1 MEFNSEDEEE
11 KNIIKKSEQ
20 KRIYQRL
27 TENIQNKISNF
38 KEGKS
43 TKNHLNEQ
51 LIINICSLC
60 RFLQKRKQEKQQ
72 QQIEK
77 IINEANLNIDDINK
91 DNLNND
97 NNLNETILDV
107 FVPYS
112 RLNKTLQMKLD
123 SLNVVEEEEN
133 EGEFKKLEDNLIAN
147 EDEIIEENSDEN
159 VNKNLEYLYE
169 NRSMS
174 MSLFNQPF
182 ENYDPFEQPNNFLK
196 KNNKNDKNNKNK
208 DNEDNNNDNIDFK
221 DKKID
226 ELSKGNITFKEHLK
240 QKVIKTVIN
249 EMSYDYIFYMLG
261 IFNKLNHYNKNDNNK
276 PSDKKE
282 NLTFINIFKN
292 FILELGVSDKKFYE
306 QCVREIIYN
315 KKNFSFNEFL
325 DCFKRLFNL
334 KYEQTFLKYKFLFQ
348 ITPRKHADFIEE
360 DELKKFYD
368 LIRWCKKILDKDLHE
383 KISNFLVSRYKK
395 IFPKDEK
402 LYTRKITMILEL
414 FFDIK

>member
-1 MEFNSEDEEE
+1 MDYDDEDD
-11 KNIIKKSEQ
+11 KNFIKKSEQ

-60 RFLQKRKQEKQQ
+60 RFLQKRKQEKQK
-72 QQIEK
+72 QIDKIKNEK
-77 IINEANLNIDDINK
+77 DNLKIN
-91 DNLNND
+91 NLNND
-97 NNLNETILDV
+97 NLNETILDV

-123 SLNVVEEEEN
+123 SLNVVDEEDED
-133 EGEFKKLEDNLIAN
+133 GEKLEDNLIAN
-147 EDEIIEENSDEN
+147 EDEILEQNSDEN
-159 VNKNLEYLYE
+159 INKNLEYLYE

-182 ENYDPFEQPNNFLK
+182 ENYDPFEQNNNFLK
-196 KNNKNDKNNKNK
+196 INNKNDNNN
-208 DNEDNNNDNIDFK
+208 NNNNDNKDDDFINKKK
-221 DKKID
+221 D
-226 ELSKGNITFKEHLK
+226 EVSKGIITFKEHLK
-240 QKVIKTVIN
+240 EKVIKTVIN
-249 EMSYDYIFYMLG
+249 EMSYDYISYMLG
-261 IFNKLNHYNKNDNNK
+261 IFNKLNYYNKNDNSK
-276 PSDKKE
+276 FSDKKE

-315 KKNFSFNEFL
+315 KKNFHFNEFL
-325 DCFKRLFNL
+325 DCFKRLLNL

-348 ITPRKHADFIEE
+348 ITPRKHADFVEE
-360 DELKKFYD
+360 SELQRFYD
-368 LIRWCKKILDKDLHE
+368 LVGCCKKVSDKDLLE

>member
-1 MEFNSEDEEE
+1 MDYDDEDD
-11 KNIIKKSEQ
+11 KNFIKKSEQ

-77 IINEANLNIDDINK
+77 IMNEENLNIDNINK

-123 SLNVVEEEEN
+123 SLNVVDEEEN
-133 EGEFKKLEDNLIAN
+133 EDVEKLEDNLIAN
-147 EDEIIEENSDEN
+147 EDEILEQNSDEN
-159 VNKNLEYLYE
+159 INKNLEYLYE
-169 NRSMS
+169 NRSLS

-182 ENYDPFEQPNNFLK
+182 ENYDPFEQNNNFLK
-196 KNNKNDKNNKNK
+196 INNKNDNNN
-208 DNEDNNNDNIDFK
+208 NNNNDNKDDDFINKKK
-221 DKKID
+221 D
-226 ELSKGNITFKEHLK
+226 EVSKGNITFKKHLK
-240 QKVIKTVIN
+240 EKVIKTVIN
-249 EMSYDYIFYMLG
+249 EMSYDYISYMLG
-261 IFNKLNHYNKNDNNK
+261 IFNKLNYYNKNDNNK
-276 PSDKKE
+276 FSDKKE

-315 KKNFSFNEFL
+315 KKNFHFNEFL
-325 DCFKRLFNL
+325 DCFKRLLNL

-348 ITPRKHADFIEE
+348 ITPRKHADFVEE
-360 DELKKFYD
+360 SELQRFYD
-368 LIRWCKKILDKDLHE
+368 LVGCCKKISDKDLLE

>member
-1 MEFNSEDEEE
+1 M
-11 KNIIKKSEQ
+11 KNKKT
-20 KRIYQRL
+20 IYRRL

-60 RFLQKRKQEKQQ
+60 RFLQKRKQEKQK
-72 QQIEK
+72 QIDKIKHEK
-77 IINEANLNIDDINK
+77 DNLKIN
-91 DNLNND
+91 NLNND
-97 NNLNETILDV
+97 NLNETILDV

-123 SLNVVEEEEN
+123 SLNVVDEEDED
-133 EGEFKKLEDNLIAN
+133 GEKLEDNLIAN
-147 EDEIIEENSDEN
+147 EDEILEQNSDYN
-159 VNKNLEYLYE
+159 INKNLEYLYE

-182 ENYDPFEQPNNFLK
+182 ENYDPFEQNNNFLK
-196 KNNKNDKNNKNK
+196 INNKNDNNN
-208 DNEDNNNDNIDFK
+208 NNNNNDNKDDDFINKKK
-221 DKKID
+221 D
-226 ELSKGNITFKEHLK
+226 EVSKGIITFKEHLK
-240 QKVIKTVIN
+240 EKVIKTVIN
-249 EMSYDYIFYMLG
+249 EMSYDYISYMLG
-261 IFNKLNHYNKNDNNK
+261 IFNKLNYYNKTDNNK
-276 PSDKKE
+276 FSDKKE

-315 KKNFSFNEFL
+315 KKNFHFNEFL
-325 DCFKRLFNL
+325 DCFKRLLNL

-348 ITPRKHADFIEE
+348 ITPRKHADFVEE
-360 DELKKFYD
+360 SELQRFYD
-368 LIRWCKKILDKDLHE
+368 LVGCCKKILDKDLLK

>member
-1 MEFNSEDEEE
+1 MKFNDEEDEEE
-11 KNIIKKSEQ
+11 KIFLKKSEQ

-51 LIINICSLC
+51 LTINICSLC
-60 RFLQKRKQEKQQ
+60 RFLQKRKQEKQEQ
-72 QQIEK
+72 NEK
-77 IINEANLNIDDINK
+77 IKNKNENNFFNSDNDN
-91 DNLNND
+91 NLNNE

-123 SLNVVEEEEN
+123 SLNVVDEEN
-133 EGEFKKLEDNLIAN
+133 EDEFIEKLEDNLIAN
-147 EDEIIEENSDEN
+147 EDEIIEDNSDEN
-159 VNKNLEYLYE
+159 INKNLEYLYE

-182 ENYDPFEQPNNFLK
+182 EKYDPFEQHNNFLINNNNVNNKNNNKDNTDNLDFKNK
-196 KNNKNDKNNKNK
+196 KSIEQSKGKISFKDILKEKVIKSLINDMSYDYINYMLGIFKQLNFYNNNNNNKNDK
-208 DNEDNNNDNIDFK
+208 
-221 DKKID
+221 
-226 ELSKGNITFKEHLK
+226 
-240 QKVIKTVIN
+240 KV
-249 EMSYDYIFYMLG
+249 
-261 IFNKLNHYNKNDNNK
+261 
-276 PSDKKE
+276 

-315 KKNFSFNEFL
+315 KKNFHFNEFL
-325 DCFKRLFNL
+325 ECFKRLINL

-348 ITPRKHADFIEE
+348 ITPRKHLDYIEE
-360 DELKKFYD
+360 SELDNFYE
-368 LIRWCKKILDKDLHE
+368 LIKWCKKIYDKDLYD
-383 KISNFLVSRYKK
+383 KITNFLVSRYKK
-395 IFPKDEK
+395 IFPKDDK
-402 LYTRKITMILEL
+402 LYTRKMTMILEL

>member
-1 MEFNSEDEEE
+1 MDYDDEDD
-11 KNIIKKSEQ
+11 KNFIKKSEQ

-60 RFLQKRKQEKQQ
+60 RFLQKRKQEKQK
-72 QQIEK
+72 QIDKIKNEK
-77 IINEANLNIDDINK
+77 DNLKIN
-91 DNLNND
+91 NLNND
-97 NNLNETILDV
+97 NLNETILDV

-123 SLNVVEEEEN
+123 SLNVVDEEDED
-133 EGEFKKLEDNLIAN
+133 GEKLEDNLIAN
-147 EDEIIEENSDEN
+147 EDEIIEQNSDYN
-159 VNKNLEYLYE
+159 INKNLEYLYE
-169 NRSMS
+169 NRSLS

-182 ENYDPFEQPNNFLK
+182 ENYDPFEQNNNFLK
-196 KNNKNDKNNKNK
+196 INNKNDNNNNNNNKNNKDNK
-208 DNEDNNNDNIDFK
+208 DDDYINKKK
-221 DKKID
+221 D
-226 ELSKGNITFKEHLK
+226 EVSKGIITFQEHLK
-240 QKVIKTVIN
+240 EKVIRTVIN
-249 EMSYDYIFYMLG
+249 EMSYDYISYMLG
-261 IFNKLNHYNKNDNNK
+261 IFNKLNYYNKNDNSK
-276 PSDKKE
+276 FSDKKE

-315 KKNFSFNEFL
+315 KKNFHFNEFL
-325 DCFKRLFNL
+325 DCFKRLLNL

-348 ITPRKHADFIEE
+348 ITPRKHADFVEE
-360 DELKKFYD
+360 SELQRFYD
-368 LIRWCKKILDKDLHE
+368 LVGCCKKISDKDLLE

>member
-1 MEFNSEDEEE
+1 MDYDDEDD
-11 KNIIKKSEQ
+11 KNFIKKSEQ

-60 RFLQKRKQEKQQ
+60 RFLQKRKQEKQK
-72 QQIEK
+72 QIDKIKNEK
-77 IINEANLNIDDINK
+77 DNLKIN
-91 DNLNND
+91 NLNND
-97 NNLNETILDV
+97 NLNETILDV

-123 SLNVVEEEEN
+123 SLNVVDEEDED
-133 EGEFKKLEDNLIAN
+133 GEKLEDNLIAN
-147 EDEIIEENSDEN
+147 EDEILEQNSDEN
-159 VNKNLEYLYE
+159 INKNLEYLYE

-182 ENYDPFEQPNNFLK
+182 ENYDPFEQNNNFLK
-196 KNNKNDKNNKNK
+196 INNKNDNNN
-208 DNEDNNNDNIDFK
+208 NNNNNNDNKDDDFINKKK
-221 DKKID
+221 D
-226 ELSKGNITFKEHLK
+226 EVSKGIITFKEHLK
-240 QKVIKTVIN
+240 EKVIKTVIN
-249 EMSYDYIFYMLG
+249 EMSYDYISYMLG
-261 IFNKLNHYNKNDNNK
+261 IFNKLNYYNKNDNSK
-276 PSDKKE
+276 FSDKKE

-315 KKNFSFNEFL
+315 KKNFHFNEFL
-325 DCFKRLFNL
+325 DCFKRLLNL

-348 ITPRKHADFIEE
+348 ITPRKHADFVEE
-360 DELKKFYD
+360 SELQRFYD
-368 LIRWCKKILDKDLHE
+368 LVGCCKKVSDKDLLE

>member
-1 MEFNSEDEEE
+1 MDYDDEDD
-11 KNIIKKSEQ
+11 KNFIKKSEQ

-60 RFLQKRKQEKQQ
+60 RFLQKRKQEKQK
-72 QQIEK
+72 QIDKIKNEK
-77 IINEANLNIDDINK
+77 DNLKIN
-91 DNLNND
+91 NLNND
-97 NNLNETILDV
+97 NLNETILDV

-182 ENYDPFEQPNNFLK
+182 ENYDPFEQNNNFLK
-196 KNNKNDKNNKNK
+196 INNKNDNNN
-208 DNEDNNNDNIDFK
+208 NNNNDNKDDDFINKKK
-221 DKKID
+221 D
-226 ELSKGNITFKEHLK
+226 EVSKGIITFKEHLK
-240 QKVIKTVIN
+240 EKVIKTVIN
-249 EMSYDYIFYMLG
+249 EMSYDYISYMLG
-261 IFNKLNHYNKNDNNK
+261 IFNKLNYYNKNDNSK
-276 PSDKKE
+276 FSDKKE

-315 KKNFSFNEFL
+315 KKNFHFNEFL
-325 DCFKRLFNL
+325 DCFKRLLNL

-348 ITPRKHADFIEE
+348 ITPRKHADFVEE
-360 DELKKFYD
+360 SELQRFYD
-368 LIRWCKKILDKDLHE
+368 LVGCCKKISDKDLLE

>member
-1 MEFNSEDEEE
+1 MDYDDEDD
-11 KNIIKKSEQ
+11 KNFIKKSEQ

-60 RFLQKRKQEKQQ
+60 RFLQKRKQEKQK
-72 QQIEK
+72 QIDK
-77 IINEANLNIDDINK
+77 IKNVKDNLKIN
-91 DNLNND
+91 NLNND
-97 NNLNETILDV
+97 NLNETILDV

-123 SLNVVEEEEN
+123 SLNVVDEEDED
-133 EGEFKKLEDNLIAN
+133 GEKLEDNLIAN
-147 EDEIIEENSDEN
+147 EDEIIEQNSDEN
-159 VNKNLEYLYE
+159 INKNLEYLYG

-182 ENYDPFEQPNNFLK
+182 ENYEPFEQNNNFLK
-196 KNNKNDKNNKNK
+196 INNKNDNNN
-208 DNEDNNNDNIDFK
+208 NNNNNNDNKDDDFINKKK
-221 DKKID
+221 D
-226 ELSKGNITFKEHLK
+226 EVSKGIITFKEHLK
-240 QKVIKTVIN
+240 EKVIKTVIN
-249 EMSYDYIFYMLG
+249 EMSYDYISYMLG
-261 IFNKLNHYNKNDNNK
+261 IFNKLNYYNKNDNSK
-276 PSDKKE
+276 FSDKKE

-315 KKNFSFNEFL
+315 KKNFHFNEFL
-325 DCFKRLFNL
+325 DCFKRLLNL

-348 ITPRKHADFIEE
+348 ITPRKHADFVEE
-360 DELKKFYD
+360 SELQRFYD
-368 LIRWCKKILDKDLHE
+368 LVGCCKKISDKDLLE

>member
-1 MEFNSEDEEE
+1 MDYDDEDD
-11 KNIIKKSEQ
+11 KNFIKKSEQ

-60 RFLQKRKQEKQQ
+60 RFLQKRKQEKQK
-72 QQIEK
+72 QIDKIKNEK
-77 IINEANLNIDDINK
+77 DNLKIN
-91 DNLNND
+91 NLNND
-97 NNLNETILDV
+97 NLNETILDV

-123 SLNVVEEEEN
+123 SLNVVDEEDED
-133 EGEFKKLEDNLIAN
+133 GEKLEDNLIAN
-147 EDEIIEENSDEN
+147 EDEILEQNSDYN
-159 VNKNLEYLYE
+159 INKNLEYLYG

-182 ENYDPFEQPNNFLK
+182 ENYEPFEQNNNFLK
-196 KNNKNDKNNKNK
+196 INNKNDNNNNNNNK
-208 DNEDNNNDNIDFK
+208 NNNDNKDDDFINKKK
-221 DKKID
+221 D
-226 ELSKGNITFKEHLK
+226 EVSKGTITFKEHLK
-240 QKVIKTVIN
+240 EKVIRTVIN
-249 EMSYDYIFYMLG
+249 EMSYDYISYMLG
-261 IFNKLNHYNKNDNNK
+261 IFNKLNYYNKNDNSK
-276 PSDKKE
+276 FSDKKE

-315 KKNFSFNEFL
+315 KKNFHFNEFL
-325 DCFKRLFNL
+325 DCFKRLLNL

-348 ITPRKHADFIEE
+348 ITPRKHADFVEE
-360 DELKKFYD
+360 SELQRFYD
-368 LIRWCKKILDKDLHE
+368 LVGCCKKILDKDLLE

>member
-1 MEFNSEDEEE
+1 MDYDDEDD
-11 KNIIKKSEQ
+11 KNFIKKSEQ

-60 RFLQKRKQEKQQ
+60 RFLQKRKQEKQK
-72 QQIEK
+72 QIDKIKYEK
-77 IINEANLNIDDINK
+77 DNLKIN
-91 DNLNND
+91 NLNND
-97 NNLNETILDV
+97 NLNETILDV

-123 SLNVVEEEEN
+123 SLNVVDEEDED
-133 EGEFKKLEDNLIAN
+133 GEKLEDNLIAN
-147 EDEIIEENSDEN
+147 EDEILEQNSDEN
-159 VNKNLEYLYE
+159 INKNLEYLYG

-182 ENYDPFEQPNNFLK
+182 ENYDPFEQNNNFLK
-196 KNNKNDKNNKNK
+196 INNKNDNNN
-208 DNEDNNNDNIDFK
+208 NNNNNNNDNKDDDFINKKK
-221 DKKID
+221 D
-226 ELSKGNITFKEHLK
+226 EVSKGTITFKDHLK
-240 QKVIKTVIN
+240 EKVIRTVIN
-249 EMSYDYIFYMLG
+249 EMSYDYISYMLG
-261 IFNKLNHYNKNDNNK
+261 IFNKLNYYNKNDNSK
-276 PSDKKE
+276 FSDKKE

-315 KKNFSFNEFL
+315 KKNFHFNEFL
-325 DCFKRLFNL
+325 DCFKRLLNL

-348 ITPRKHADFIEE
+348 ITPRKHADFVEE
-360 DELKKFYD
+360 SELQRFYD
-368 LIRWCKKILDKDLHE
+368 LVGCCKKISDKDLLE

>member
-1 MEFNSEDEEE
+1 MDYDDEDD
-11 KNIIKKSEQ
+11 KNFIKKSEQ

-60 RFLQKRKQEKQQ
+60 RFLQKRKQEKQK
-72 QQIEK
+72 QIDKIKNEK
-77 IINEANLNIDDINK
+77 DNLKIN
-91 DNLNND
+91 NLNND
-97 NNLNETILDV
+97 NLNETILDV

-123 SLNVVEEEEN
+123 SLNVVDEEEN
-133 EGEFKKLEDNLIAN
+133 EDGEKLEDNLIAN
-147 EDEIIEENSDEN
+147 EDEIIEQNSDEN
-159 VNKNLEYLYE
+159 INKNLEYLYE
-169 NRSMS
+169 NRSLS

-182 ENYDPFEQPNNFLK
+182 ENYDPFEQNNNFLK
-196 KNNKNDKNNKNK
+196 INNKNDNNN
-208 DNEDNNNDNIDFK
+208 NNNNNDNKDDDFINKKK
-221 DKKID
+221 D
-226 ELSKGNITFKEHLK
+226 EVSKGNITFKKHLK
-240 QKVIKTVIN
+240 EKVIKTVIN
-249 EMSYDYIFYMLG
+249 EMSYDYISYMLG
-261 IFNKLNHYNKNDNNK
+261 IFNKLNYYNKNDNNK
-276 PSDKKE
+276 FSDKKE

-315 KKNFSFNEFL
+315 KKNFHFNEFL
-325 DCFKRLFNL
+325 DCFKRLLNL

-348 ITPRKHADFIEE
+348 ITPRKHADFVEE
-360 DELKKFYD
+360 SELQRFYD
-368 LIRWCKKILDKDLHE
+368 LVGCCKKISDKDLLE

>member
-1 MEFNSEDEEE
+1 MEYYYDDEND
-11 KNIIKKSEQ
+11 KNFIKKSEQ

-60 RFLQKRKQEKQQ
+60 RFLQKRKQEKQK
-72 QQIEK
+72 QIDKIKNEK
-77 IINEANLNIDDINK
+77 DNLKIN
-91 DNLNND
+91 NLNND
-97 NNLNETILDV
+97 NLNETILDV

-123 SLNVVEEEEN
+123 SLNVVDEEEN
-133 EGEFKKLEDNLIAN
+133 EDGEKLEDNLIAN
-147 EDEIIEENSDEN
+147 EDEIIEQNSDEN
-159 VNKNLEYLYE
+159 INKNLEYLYE
-169 NRSMS
+169 NRSLS

-182 ENYDPFEQPNNFLK
+182 ENYDPFEQNNNFLK
-196 KNNKNDKNNKNK
+196 INNKNDNNN
-208 DNEDNNNDNIDFK
+208 NNNDNKDDDFINKKK
-221 DKKID
+221 D
-226 ELSKGNITFKEHLK
+226 EVSKGNITFKKHLK
-240 QKVIKTVIN
+240 EKVIKTVIN
-249 EMSYDYIFYMLG
+249 EMSYDYISYMLG
-261 IFNKLNHYNKNDNNK
+261 IFNKLNYYNKNDNNK
-276 PSDKKE
+276 FSDKKE

-315 KKNFSFNEFL
+315 KKNFHFNEFL
-325 DCFKRLFNL
+325 DCFKRLLNL

-348 ITPRKHADFIEE
+348 ITPRKHADFVEE
-360 DELKKFYD
+360 SELQRFYD
-368 LIRWCKKILDKDLHE
+368 LVGCCKKISDKDLIE

>member
-1 MEFNSEDEEE
+1 MDYDDEDD
-11 KNIIKKSEQ
+11 KNFIKKSEQ

-60 RFLQKRKQEKQQ
+60 RFLQKRKQEKQK
-72 QQIEK
+72 QIDKIKNEK
-77 IINEANLNIDDINK
+77 DNLKIN
-91 DNLNND
+91 NLNND
-97 NNLNETILDV
+97 NLNETILDV

-123 SLNVVEEEEN
+123 SLNVVDEEDED
-133 EGEFKKLEDNLIAN
+133 GEKLEDNLIAN
-147 EDEIIEENSDEN
+147 EDEILEQNSDYN
-159 VNKNLEYLYE
+159 INKNLEYLYG

-182 ENYDPFEQPNNFLK
+182 ENYDPFEQNNNFLK
-196 KNNKNDKNNKNK
+196 INNKNDNNNNNNNK
-208 DNEDNNNDNIDFK
+208 NNNDNKDDDFINKKK
-221 DKKID
+221 D
-226 ELSKGNITFKEHLK
+226 EVSKGTITFKEHLK
-240 QKVIKTVIN
+240 EKVIRTVIN
-249 EMSYDYIFYMLG
+249 EMSYDYISYMLG
-261 IFNKLNHYNKNDNNK
+261 IFNKLNYYNKNDNSK
-276 PSDKKE
+276 FSDKKE

-315 KKNFSFNEFL
+315 KKNFHFNEFL
-325 DCFKRLFNL
+325 DCFKRLLNL

-348 ITPRKHADFIEE
+348 ITPRKHADFVEE
-360 DELKKFYD
+360 SELQRFYD
-368 LIRWCKKILDKDLHE
+368 LVGCCKKILDKDLLE

>member
-1 MEFNSEDEEE
+1 MDYDDEDD
-11 KNIIKKSEQ
+11 KNFIKKSEQ

-60 RFLQKRKQEKQQ
+60 RFLQKRKQEKQK
-72 QQIEK
+72 QIDKIKHEK
-77 IINEANLNIDDINK
+77 DNLKIN
-91 DNLNND
+91 NLNND
-97 NNLNETILDV
+97 NLNETILDV

-123 SLNVVEEEEN
+123 SLNVVDEEDED
-133 EGEFKKLEDNLIAN
+133 GEKLEDNLIAN
-147 EDEIIEENSDEN
+147 EDEILEQNSDEN
-159 VNKNLEYLYE
+159 INKNLEYLYE

-182 ENYDPFEQPNNFLK
+182 ENYDPFEQNNNFLK
-196 KNNKNDKNNKNK
+196 INNKNDNNN
-208 DNEDNNNDNIDFK
+208 NNNNDNKDDDFINKKK
-221 DKKID
+221 D
-226 ELSKGNITFKEHLK
+226 EVSKGIITFKEHLK
-240 QKVIKTVIN
+240 EKVIKTVIN
-249 EMSYDYIFYMLG
+249 EMSYDYISYMLG
-261 IFNKLNHYNKNDNNK
+261 IFNKLNYYNKNDNSK
-276 PSDKKE
+276 FSDKKE

-315 KKNFSFNEFL
+315 KKNFHFNEFL
-325 DCFKRLFNL
+325 DCFKRLLNL

-348 ITPRKHADFIEE
+348 ITPRKHADFVEE
-360 DELKKFYD
+360 SELQRFYD
-368 LIRWCKKILDKDLHE
+368 LVGCCKKISDKDLLE

>member
-1 MEFNSEDEEE
+1 MDYDDEDD
-11 KNIIKKSEQ
+11 KNFIKKSEQ

-60 RFLQKRKQEKQQ
+60 RFLQKRKQEKQK
-72 QQIEK
+72 QIDKIKHEK
-77 IINEANLNIDDINK
+77 DNLKIN
-91 DNLNND
+91 NLNND
-97 NNLNETILDV
+97 NLNETILDV

-123 SLNVVEEEEN
+123 SLNVVDEEDED
-133 EGEFKKLEDNLIAN
+133 GEKLEDNLIAN
-147 EDEIIEENSDEN
+147 EDEILEQNSDEN
-159 VNKNLEYLYE
+159 INKNLEYLYG

-182 ENYDPFEQPNNFLK
+182 ENYDPFEQHNIFLK
-196 KNNKNDKNNKNK
+196 NNIKNDKNNKNK
-208 DNEDNNNDNIDFK
+208 DNEDNNNDNKDDDFINKKK
-221 DKKID
+221 D
-226 ELSKGNITFKEHLK
+226 EVSKGIITFKEHLK
-240 QKVIKTVIN
+240 EKDIRIVIN
-249 EMSYDYIFYMLG
+249 EMSYDYISYMLG
-261 IFNKLNHYNKNDNNK
+261 IFNKLNYYNKNDNSK
-276 PSDKKE
+276 FSDKKE

-315 KKNFSFNEFL
+315 KKNFHFNEFL
-325 DCFKRLFNL
+325 DCFKRILNL

-348 ITPRKHADFIEE
+348 ITPRKHADFVEE
-360 DELKKFYD
+360 SELQRFYD
-368 LIRWCKKILDKDLHE
+368 LVGCCKKISDKDLLE

>member
-1 MEFNSEDEEE
+1 MDYDDEDD
-11 KNIIKKSEQ
+11 KNFIKKSEQ

-60 RFLQKRKQEKQQ
+60 RFLQKRKQEKQK
-72 QQIEK
+72 QIDKIKHEK
-77 IINEANLNIDDINK
+77 DNLKIN
-91 DNLNND
+91 NLNND
-97 NNLNETILDV
+97 NLNETILDV

-123 SLNVVEEEEN
+123 SLNVVDEEDED
-133 EGEFKKLEDNLIAN
+133 GEKLEDNLIAN
-147 EDEIIEENSDEN
+147 EDEILEQNSDEN
-159 VNKNLEYLYE
+159 INKNLEYLYG

-182 ENYDPFEQPNNFLK
+182 ENYEPFEQNNNFLK
-196 KNNKNDKNNKNK
+196 INNKNDNNN
-208 DNEDNNNDNIDFK
+208 NNNNDNKDDDFINKKK
-221 DKKID
+221 D
-226 ELSKGNITFKEHLK
+226 EVSKGIITFKEHLK
-240 QKVIKTVIN
+240 EKVIRTVIN
-249 EMSYDYIFYMLG
+249 EMSYDYISYMLG
-261 IFNKLNHYNKNDNNK
+261 IFNKLNYYNKNDNSK
-276 PSDKKE
+276 FSDKKE

-315 KKNFSFNEFL
+315 KKNFHFNEFL
-325 DCFKRLFNL
+325 DCFKRLLNL

-348 ITPRKHADFIEE
+348 ITPRKHADFVEE
-360 DELKKFYD
+360 SELQRFYD
-368 LIRWCKKILDKDLHE
+368 LVGCCKKISDKDLLE

>member
-1 MEFNSEDEEE
+1 MDYDDEDD
-11 KNIIKKSEQ
+11 KNFIKKSEQ

-60 RFLQKRKQEKQQ
+60 RFLQKRKQEKQK
-72 QQIEK
+72 QIDKIKNEK
-77 IINEANLNIDDINK
+77 DNLKIN
-91 DNLNND
+91 NLNND
-97 NNLNETILDV
+97 NLNETILDV

-123 SLNVVEEEEN
+123 SLNVVDEEDED
-133 EGEFKKLEDNLIAN
+133 GEKLEDNLIAN
-147 EDEIIEENSDEN
+147 EDEIIEQNSDEN
-159 VNKNLEYLYE
+159 INKNLEYLYE

-182 ENYDPFEQPNNFLK
+182 ENYDPFEQNNNFLK
-196 KNNKNDKNNKNK
+196 INNKNDNNN
-208 DNEDNNNDNIDFK
+208 NNNNNNDNKDDDFINKKK
-221 DKKID
+221 D
-226 ELSKGNITFKEHLK
+226 EVSKGIITFKEHLK
-240 QKVIKTVIN
+240 EKVIKTVIN
-249 EMSYDYIFYMLG
+249 EMSYDYISYMLG
-261 IFNKLNHYNKNDNNK
+261 IFNKLNYYNKNDNSK
-276 PSDKKE
+276 FSDKKE

-315 KKNFSFNEFL
+315 KKNFHFNEFL
-325 DCFKRLFNL
+325 DCFKRLLNL

-348 ITPRKHADFIEE
+348 ITPRKHADFVEE
-360 DELKKFYD
+360 SELQRFYD
-368 LIRWCKKILDKDLHE
+368 LVGCCKKISDKDLLE

>member
-1 MEFNSEDEEE
+1 MDYDDEDD
-11 KNIIKKSEQ
+11 KNFIKKSEQ

-60 RFLQKRKQEKQQ
+60 RFLQKRKQEKQK
-72 QQIEK
+72 QIDKIKHEK
-77 IINEANLNIDDINK
+77 DNLKIN
-91 DNLNND
+91 NLNND
-97 NNLNETILDV
+97 NLNETILDV

-123 SLNVVEEEEN
+123 SLNVVDEEDED
-133 EGEFKKLEDNLIAN
+133 GEKLEDNLIAN
-147 EDEIIEENSDEN
+147 EDEIIEQNSDEN
-159 VNKNLEYLYE
+159 INKNLEYLYG

-182 ENYDPFEQPNNFLK
+182 ENYDPFEQNNNFLK
-196 KNNKNDKNNKNK
+196 NNNKNDNNDNK
-208 DNEDNNNDNIDFK
+208 DNKDNKDDDNIDFK
-221 DKKID
+221 DKKIN
-226 ELSKGNITFKEHLK
+226 EISKGIITFKEHLK
-240 QKVIKTVIN
+240 EKVIKTVIN
-249 EMSYDYIFYMLG
+249 EMSYDYISYMLG
-261 IFNKLNHYNKNDNNK
+261 IFNKLNYYNKTDNNK
-276 PSDKKE
+276 FSDKKE

-315 KKNFSFNEFL
+315 KKNFHFNEFL

-348 ITPRKHADFIEE
+348 ITPRKHADFVEE
-360 DELKKFYD
+360 SELQRFYD
-368 LIRWCKKILDKDLHE
+368 LVGCCKKISDKDLLE

>member
-1 MEFNSEDEEE
+1 MDYDDEDD
-11 KNIIKKSEQ
+11 KNFIKKSEQ

-60 RFLQKRKQEKQQ
+60 RFLQKRKQEKQK
-72 QQIEK
+72 QIDKIKHEK
-77 IINEANLNIDDINK
+77 DNLKIN
-91 DNLNND
+91 NLNND
-97 NNLNETILDV
+97 NLNETILDV

-123 SLNVVEEEEN
+123 SLNVVDEEDED
-133 EGEFKKLEDNLIAN
+133 GEKLEDNLIAN
-147 EDEIIEENSDEN
+147 EDEIIEQNSDYN
-159 VNKNLEYLYE
+159 INKNLEYLYG

-182 ENYDPFEQPNNFLK
+182 ENYDPFEQNNNFLK
-196 KNNKNDKNNKNK
+196 INNKNDNNNNNNNK
-208 DNEDNNNDNIDFK
+208 NNNDNKDDDFINKKK
-221 DKKID
+221 D
-226 ELSKGNITFKEHLK
+226 EVSKGTITFKEHLK
-240 QKVIKTVIN
+240 EKVIRTVIN
-249 EMSYDYIFYMLG
+249 EMSYDYISYMLG
-261 IFNKLNHYNKNDNNK
+261 IFNKLNYYNKNDNSK
-276 PSDKKE
+276 FSDKKE

-315 KKNFSFNEFL
+315 KKNFHFNEFL
-325 DCFKRLFNL
+325 DCFKRLLNL

-348 ITPRKHADFIEE
+348 ITPRKHADFVEE
-360 DELKKFYD
+360 SELQRFYD
-368 LIRWCKKILDKDLHE
+368 LVGCCKKVSDKDLLE

>member
-60 RFLQKRKQEKQQ
+60 RFLQKRKQEKQK
-72 QQIEK
+72 QIDK
-77 IINEANLNIDDINK
+77 IKNVKDNLKIN
-91 DNLNND
+91 NLNND
-97 NNLNETILDV
+97 NLNETILDV

-123 SLNVVEEEEN
+123 SLNVVDEEDED
-133 EGEFKKLEDNLIAN
+133 GEKLEDNLIAN
-147 EDEIIEENSDEN
+147 EDEIIEQNSDEN
-159 VNKNLEYLYE
+159 INKNLEYLYG

-182 ENYDPFEQPNNFLK
+182 ENYEPFEQNNNFLK
-196 KNNKNDKNNKNK
+196 INNKNDNNN
-208 DNEDNNNDNIDFK
+208 NNNNNNDNKDDDFINKKK
-221 DKKID
+221 D
-226 ELSKGNITFKEHLK
+226 EVSKGIITFKEHLK
-240 QKVIKTVIN
+240 EKVIKTVIN
-249 EMSYDYIFYMLG
+249 EMSYDYISYMLG
-261 IFNKLNHYNKNDNNK
+261 IFNKLNYYNKNDNSK
-276 PSDKKE
+276 FSDKKE

-315 KKNFSFNEFL
+315 KKNFHFNEFL
-325 DCFKRLFNL
+325 DCFKRLLNL

-348 ITPRKHADFIEE
+348 ITPRKHADFVEE
-360 DELKKFYD
+360 SELQRFYD
-368 LIRWCKKILDKDLHE
+368 LVGCCKKISDKDLLE

>member
-1 MEFNSEDEEE
+1 MDYDDEDD
-11 KNIIKKSEQ
+11 KNFIKKSEQ

-60 RFLQKRKQEKQQ
+60 RFLQKRKQEKQK
-72 QQIEK
+72 QIDK
-77 IINEANLNIDDINK
+77 IKNVKDNLKIN
-91 DNLNND
+91 NLNND
-97 NNLNETILDV
+97 NLNETILDV

-123 SLNVVEEEEN
+123 SLNVVDEEDED
-133 EGEFKKLEDNLIAN
+133 GEKLEDNLIAN
-147 EDEIIEENSDEN
+147 EDEIIEQNSDEN
-159 VNKNLEYLYE
+159 INKNLEYLYE

-182 ENYDPFEQPNNFLK
+182 ENYDPFEQNNNFLK
-196 KNNKNDKNNKNK
+196 INNKNDNNN
-208 DNEDNNNDNIDFK
+208 NNNNNNDNKDDDFINKKK
-221 DKKID
+221 D
-226 ELSKGNITFKEHLK
+226 EVSKGTITFKEHLK
-240 QKVIKTVIN
+240 EKVIRTVIN
-249 EMSYDYIFYMLG
+249 EMSYDYISYMLG
-261 IFNKLNHYNKNDNNK
+261 IFNKLNYYNKNDNSK
-276 PSDKKE
+276 FSDKKE

-315 KKNFSFNEFL
+315 KKNFHFNEFL
-325 DCFKRLFNL
+325 DCFKRLLNL

-348 ITPRKHADFIEE
+348 ITPRKHADFVEE
-360 DELKKFYD
+360 SELQRFYD
-368 LIRWCKKILDKDLHE
+368 LVGCCKKISDKDLLE

>member
-1 MEFNSEDEEE
+1 MDYDDEDD
-11 KNIIKKSEQ
+11 KNFIKKSEQ

-60 RFLQKRKQEKQQ
+60 RFLQKRKQEKQK
-72 QQIEK
+72 QIDKIKHEK
-77 IINEANLNIDDINK
+77 DNLKIN
-91 DNLNND
+91 NLNND
-97 NNLNETILDV
+97 NLNETILDV

-123 SLNVVEEEEN
+123 SLNVVDEEDED
-133 EGEFKKLEDNLIAN
+133 GEKLEDNLIAN
-147 EDEIIEENSDEN
+147 EDEIIEQNSDEN
-159 VNKNLEYLYE
+159 INKNLEYLYG

-182 ENYDPFEQPNNFLK
+182 ENYDPFEQNNNFLK
-196 KNNKNDKNNKNK
+196 INNKNDNNN
-208 DNEDNNNDNIDFK
+208 NNNNDNKDDDFINKKK
-221 DKKID
+221 D
-226 ELSKGNITFKEHLK
+226 EVSKGIITFKEHLK
-240 QKVIKTVIN
+240 EKVIKTVIN
-249 EMSYDYIFYMLG
+249 EMSYDYISYMLG
-261 IFNKLNHYNKNDNNK
+261 IYNKLNYYNKNDNSK
-276 PSDKKE
+276 FSDKKE

-315 KKNFSFNEFL
+315 KKNFHFNEFL
-325 DCFKRLFNL
+325 DCFKRLLNL

-348 ITPRKHADFIEE
+348 ITPRKHADFVEE
-360 DELKKFYD
+360 SELQRFYD
-368 LIRWCKKILDKDLHE
+368 LVGCCKKISDKDLLE

>member
-1 MEFNSEDEEE
+1 MDYDDEDD
-11 KNIIKKSEQ
+11 KNFIKKSEQ

-60 RFLQKRKQEKQQ
+60 RFLQKRKQEKQK
-72 QQIEK
+72 QIDKIKHEK
-77 IINEANLNIDDINK
+77 DNLKIN
-91 DNLNND
+91 NLNND
-97 NNLNETILDV
+97 NLNETILDV

-123 SLNVVEEEEN
+123 SLNVVDEEDED
-133 EGEFKKLEDNLIAN
+133 GEKLEDNLIAN
-147 EDEIIEENSDEN
+147 EDEILEQNSDEN
-159 VNKNLEYLYE
+159 INKNLEYLYG

-182 ENYDPFEQPNNFLK
+182 ENYDPFEQNNNFLK
-196 KNNKNDKNNKNK
+196 INNKNDNNN
-208 DNEDNNNDNIDFK
+208 NNNNNNNDNKDDDFINKKK
-221 DKKID
+221 D
-226 ELSKGNITFKEHLK
+226 EVSKGIITFKEHLK
-240 QKVIKTVIN
+240 EKVIKTVIN
-249 EMSYDYIFYMLG
+249 EMSYDYISYMLG
-261 IFNKLNHYNKNDNNK
+261 IFNKLNYYNKNDNSK
-276 PSDKKE
+276 FSDKKE

-315 KKNFSFNEFL
+315 KKNFHFNEFL
-325 DCFKRLFNL
+325 DCFKRLLNL

-348 ITPRKHADFIEE
+348 ITPRKHADFVEE
-360 DELKKFYD
+360 SELQRFYD
-368 LIRWCKKILDKDLHE
+368 LVGGCKKISDKDLLE

>member
-1 MEFNSEDEEE
+1 MDYDDEDD
-11 KNIIKKSEQ
+11 KNFIKKSEQ

-60 RFLQKRKQEKQQ
+60 RFLQKRKQEKQK
-72 QQIEK
+72 QIDKIKNEK
-77 IINEANLNIDDINK
+77 DNLKIN
-91 DNLNND
+91 NLNND
-97 NNLNETILDV
+97 NLNETILDV

-123 SLNVVEEEEN
+123 SLNVVDEEDED
-133 EGEFKKLEDNLIAN
+133 GEKLEDNLIAN
-147 EDEIIEENSDEN
+147 EDEILEQNSDYN
-159 VNKNLEYLYE
+159 INKNLEYLYE
-169 NRSMS
+169 NRSLS

-182 ENYDPFEQPNNFLK
+182 ENYDPFEQNNNFLK
-196 KNNKNDKNNKNK
+196 INNKNDNNN
-208 DNEDNNNDNIDFK
+208 NNNNNNDNKDDDFINKKK
-221 DKKID
+221 D
-226 ELSKGNITFKEHLK
+226 EVSKGNITFKEHLK
-240 QKVIKTVIN
+240 EKVIKTVIN
-249 EMSYDYIFYMLG
+249 EMSYDYISYMLG
-261 IFNKLNHYNKNDNNK
+261 IFNKLNYYNKNDNSK
-276 PSDKKE
+276 FSDKKE

-315 KKNFSFNEFL
+315 KKNFHFNEFL
-325 DCFKRLFNL
+325 DCFKRLLNL

-348 ITPRKHADFIEE
+348 ITPRKHADFVEE
-360 DELKKFYD
+360 SELQRFYD
-368 LIRWCKKILDKDLHE
+368 LVGCCKKISDKDLLE

>member
-1 MEFNSEDEEE
+1 MDYDDEDD
-11 KNIIKKSEQ
+11 KNFIKKSEQ

-60 RFLQKRKQEKQQ
+60 RFLQKRKQEKQK
-72 QQIEK
+72 QIDKIKNEK
-77 IINEANLNIDDINK
+77 DNLKIN
-91 DNLNND
+91 NLNND
-97 NNLNETILDV
+97 NLNETILDV

-123 SLNVVEEEEN
+123 SLNVVDEEDED
-133 EGEFKKLEDNLIAN
+133 GEKLEDNLIAN
-147 EDEIIEENSDEN
+147 EDEILEQNSDYN
-159 VNKNLEYLYE
+159 INKNLEYLYE

-182 ENYDPFEQPNNFLK
+182 ENYDPFEQHNNFLK
-196 KNNKNDKNNKNK
+196 NNNKNDKNNKN
-208 DNEDNNNDNIDFK
+208 NEDNNNDNIDFK

-315 KKNFSFNEFL
+315 KKNFHFNEFL

-348 ITPRKHADFIEE
+348 ITPRKHADFVEE
-360 DELKKFYD
+360 SELQRFYD
-368 LIRWCKKILDKDLHE
+368 LVGGCKKISDKDLLE

>member
-1 MEFNSEDEEE
+1 MDYDDEDD
-11 KNIIKKSEQ
+11 KNFIKKSEQ

-60 RFLQKRKQEKQQ
+60 RFLQKRKQEKQK
-72 QQIEK
+72 QIDKIKNEK
-77 IINEANLNIDDINK
+77 DNLKIN
-91 DNLNND
+91 NLNND
-97 NNLNETILDV
+97 NLNETILDV

-123 SLNVVEEEEN
+123 SLNVVDEEDED
-133 EGEFKKLEDNLIAN
+133 GEKLEDNLIAN
-147 EDEIIEENSDEN
+147 EDEIIEQNSDEN
-159 VNKNLEYLYE
+159 INKNLEYLYE

-182 ENYDPFEQPNNFLK
+182 ENYEPFEQNNNFLK
-196 KNNKNDKNNKNK
+196 INNKNDNNN
-208 DNEDNNNDNIDFK
+208 NNNNDNKDDDFINKKK
-221 DKKID
+221 D
-226 ELSKGNITFKEHLK
+226 EVSKGIITFKEHLK
-240 QKVIKTVIN
+240 EKVIKTVIN
-249 EMSYDYIFYMLG
+249 EMSYDYISYMLG
-261 IFNKLNHYNKNDNNK
+261 IFNKLNYYNKNDNSK
-276 PSDKKE
+276 FSDKKE

-315 KKNFSFNEFL
+315 KKNFHFNEFL
-325 DCFKRLFNL
+325 DCFKRLLNL

-348 ITPRKHADFIEE
+348 ITPRKHADFVEE
-360 DELKKFYD
+360 SELQRFYD
-368 LIRWCKKILDKDLHE
+368 LVGCCKKISDKDLLE

>member
-77 IINEANLNIDDINK
+77 IMNEENLNIDNINK

-182 ENYDPFEQPNNFLK
+182 ENYDPFEQHNYFLK
-196 KNNKNDKNNKNK
+196 NNIKNDKNNKNK

-226 ELSKGNITFKEHLK
+226 ELSKGNITFKEYLK

>member
-1 MEFNSEDEEE
+1 MDYDDEDD
-11 KNIIKKSEQ
+11 KNFIKKSEQ

-60 RFLQKRKQEKQQ
+60 RFLQKRKQEKQK
-72 QQIEK
+72 QIDKIKHEK
-77 IINEANLNIDDINK
+77 DNLKIN
-91 DNLNND
+91 NLNND
-97 NNLNETILDV
+97 NLNETILDV

-123 SLNVVEEEEN
+123 SLNVVDEEDED
-133 EGEFKKLEDNLIAN
+133 GEKLEDNLIAN
-147 EDEIIEENSDEN
+147 EDEILEQNSDEN
-159 VNKNLEYLYE
+159 INKNLEYLYG

-182 ENYDPFEQPNNFLK
+182 ENYEPFEQNNNFLK
-196 KNNKNDKNNKNK
+196 INNKNDNNN
-208 DNEDNNNDNIDFK
+208 NNNNDNKDDDFINKIK
-221 DKKID
+221 D
-226 ELSKGNITFKEHLK
+226 EVSKGIITFKEHLK
-240 QKVIKTVIN
+240 EKVIRTVIN
-249 EMSYDYIFYMLG
+249 EMSYDYISYMLG
-261 IFNKLNHYNKNDNNK
+261 IFNKLNYYNKNDNSK
-276 PSDKKE
+276 FSDKKE

-315 KKNFSFNEFL
+315 KKNFHFNEFL
-325 DCFKRLFNL
+325 DCFKRLLNL

-348 ITPRKHADFIEE
+348 ITPRKHADFVEE
-360 DELKKFYD
+360 SELKRFYD
-368 LIRWCKKILDKDLHE
+368 LVGCCKKISDKDLLE

>member
-1 MEFNSEDEEE
+1 MDYDDEDD
-11 KNIIKKSEQ
+11 KNFIKKSEQ

-60 RFLQKRKQEKQQ
+60 RFLQKRKQEKQK
-72 QQIEK
+72 QIDKIKHEK
-77 IINEANLNIDDINK
+77 DNLKIN
-91 DNLNND
+91 NLNND
-97 NNLNETILDV
+97 NLNETILDV

-123 SLNVVEEEEN
+123 SLNVVDEEDED
-133 EGEFKKLEDNLIAN
+133 GEKLEDNLIAN
-147 EDEIIEENSDEN
+147 EDEIIEQNSDEN
-159 VNKNLEYLYE
+159 INKNLEYLYG

-182 ENYDPFEQPNNFLK
+182 ENYDPFEQNNNFLK
-196 KNNKNDKNNKNK
+196 INNKNDNNN
-208 DNEDNNNDNIDFK
+208 NNNDNKDDDFINKKK
-221 DKKID
+221 D
-226 ELSKGNITFKEHLK
+226 EVSKGTITFKEHLK
-240 QKVIKTVIN
+240 EKVIRTVIN
-249 EMSYDYIFYMLG
+249 EMSYDYISYMLG
-261 IFNKLNHYNKNDNNK
+261 IFNKLNYYNKNDNSK
-276 PSDKKE
+276 FSDKKE

-315 KKNFSFNEFL
+315 KKNFHFNEFL
-325 DCFKRLFNL
+325 DCFKRLLNL

-348 ITPRKHADFIEE
+348 ITPRKHADFVEE
-360 DELKKFYD
+360 SELQRFYD
-368 LIRWCKKILDKDLHE
+368 LVGCCKKISDKDLLE

>member
-1 MEFNSEDEEE
+1 MDYDDEDD
-11 KNIIKKSEQ
+11 KNFIKKSEQ

-60 RFLQKRKQEKQQ
+60 RFLQKRKQEKQK
-72 QQIEK
+72 QIDKIKHEK
-77 IINEANLNIDDINK
+77 DNLKIN
-91 DNLNND
+91 NLNND
-97 NNLNETILDV
+97 NLNETILDV

-123 SLNVVEEEEN
+123 SLNVVDEEDED
-133 EGEFKKLEDNLIAN
+133 GEKLEDNLIAN
-147 EDEIIEENSDEN
+147 EDEIIEQNSDEN
-159 VNKNLEYLYE
+159 INKNLEYLYG

-182 ENYDPFEQPNNFLK
+182 ENYDPFEQNNNFLK
-196 KNNKNDKNNKNK
+196 INNKNDNNN
-208 DNEDNNNDNIDFK
+208 NNNDNKDDDFINKKK
-221 DKKID
+221 D
-226 ELSKGNITFKEHLK
+226 EVSKGTITFKEHLK
-240 QKVIKTVIN
+240 EKVIRTVIN
-249 EMSYDYIFYMLG
+249 EMSYDYISYMLG
-261 IFNKLNHYNKNDNNK
+261 IFNKLNYYNKTDNNK
-276 PSDKKE
+276 FSDKKE

-315 KKNFSFNEFL
+315 KKNFHFNEFL
-325 DCFKRLFNL
+325 DCFKRLLNL

-348 ITPRKHADFIEE
+348 ITPRKHADFVEE
-360 DELKKFYD
+360 SELQRFYD
-368 LIRWCKKILDKDLHE
+368 LVGCCKKISDKDLLE

>member
-1 MEFNSEDEEE
+1 MDYDDEDD
-11 KNIIKKSEQ
+11 KNFIKKSEQ

-60 RFLQKRKQEKQQ
+60 RFLQKRKQEKQK
-72 QQIEK
+72 QIDKIKNEK
-77 IINEANLNIDDINK
+77 DNLKIN
-91 DNLNND
+91 NLNND
-97 NNLNETILDV
+97 NLNETILDV

-123 SLNVVEEEEN
+123 SLNVVDEEDED
-133 EGEFKKLEDNLIAN
+133 GEKLEDNLIAN
-147 EDEIIEENSDEN
+147 EDEIIEQNSDEN
-159 VNKNLEYLYE
+159 INKNLEYLYG

-182 ENYDPFEQPNNFLK
+182 ENYEPFEQNNNFLK
-196 KNNKNDKNNKNK
+196 INNKNDNNNNNNNKNNKDNK
-208 DNEDNNNDNIDFK
+208 DDDYINKKK
-221 DKKID
+221 D
-226 ELSKGNITFKEHLK
+226 EVSKGIITFQEHLK
-240 QKVIKTVIN
+240 EKVIRTVIN
-249 EMSYDYIFYMLG
+249 EMSYDYISYMLG
-261 IFNKLNHYNKNDNNK
+261 IFNKLNYYNKNDNSK
-276 PSDKKE
+276 FSDKKE

-315 KKNFSFNEFL
+315 KKNFHFNEFL
-325 DCFKRLFNL
+325 DCFKRLLNL

-348 ITPRKHADFIEE
+348 ITPRKHADFVEE
-360 DELKKFYD
+360 SELQRFYD
-368 LIRWCKKILDKDLHE
+368 LVGCCKKISDKDLLE

>member
-1 MEFNSEDEEE
+1 MDYDDEDD
-11 KNIIKKSEQ
+11 KNFIKKSEQ

-60 RFLQKRKQEKQQ
+60 RFLQKRKQEKQK
-72 QQIEK
+72 QIDKIKNEK
-77 IINEANLNIDDINK
+77 DNLKIN
-91 DNLNND
+91 NLNND
-97 NNLNETILDV
+97 NLNETILDV

-123 SLNVVEEEEN
+123 SLNVVDEEDEN
-133 EGEFKKLEDNLIAN
+133 GEKLEDNLIAN
-147 EDEIIEENSDEN
+147 EDEIIEQNSDEN
-159 VNKNLEYLYE
+159 INKNLEYLYG

-182 ENYDPFEQPNNFLK
+182 ENYDPFEQNNNFLK
-196 KNNKNDKNNKNK
+196 INNKNDNKNNKNNK
-208 DNEDNNNDNIDFK
+208 DNK
-221 DKKID
+221 DDDYINKKKD
-226 ELSKGNITFKEHLK
+226 EVSKGIITFKEHLK
-240 QKVIKTVIN
+240 EKVIKTVIN
-249 EMSYDYIFYMLG
+249 EMSYDYISYMLG
-261 IFNKLNHYNKNDNNK
+261 IFNKLNYYNKNDNSK
-276 PSDKKE
+276 FSDKKE

-315 KKNFSFNEFL
+315 KKNFHFNEFL
-325 DCFKRLFNL
+325 DCFKRLLNL

-348 ITPRKHADFIEE
+348 ITPRKHADFVEE
-360 DELKKFYD
+360 SELQRFYD
-368 LIRWCKKILDKDLHE
+368 LVGCCKKILDKDLLE

>member
-1 MEFNSEDEEE
+1 MDYDDEDD
-11 KNIIKKSEQ
+11 KNFIKKSEQ

-60 RFLQKRKQEKQQ
+60 RFLQKRKQEKQK
-72 QQIEK
+72 QIDK
-77 IINEANLNIDDINK
+77 IKNVKDNLKIN
-91 DNLNND
+91 NLNND
-97 NNLNETILDV
+97 NLNETILDV

-123 SLNVVEEEEN
+123 SLNVVDEEDED
-133 EGEFKKLEDNLIAN
+133 GEKLEDNLIAN
-147 EDEIIEENSDEN
+147 EDEIIEQNSDEN
-159 VNKNLEYLYE
+159 INKNLEYLYE

-182 ENYDPFEQPNNFLK
+182 ENYDPFEQNNNFLK
-196 KNNKNDKNNKNK
+196 INNKNDNNN
-208 DNEDNNNDNIDFK
+208 NNNNNNDNKDDDFINKKK
-221 DKKID
+221 D
-226 ELSKGNITFKEHLK
+226 EVSKGIITFQEHLK
-240 QKVIKTVIN
+240 EKVIKTVIN
-249 EMSYDYIFYMLG
+249 EMSYDYISYMLG
-261 IFNKLNHYNKNDNNK
+261 IFNKLNYYNKNDNSK
-276 PSDKKE
+276 FSDKKE

-315 KKNFSFNEFL
+315 KKNFHFNEFL
-325 DCFKRLFNL
+325 DCFKRLLNL

-348 ITPRKHADFIEE
+348 ITPRKHADFVEE
-360 DELKKFYD
+360 SELQRFYD
-368 LIRWCKKILDKDLHE
+368 LVGCCKKISDKDLLE

>member
-1 MEFNSEDEEE
+1 MDYDDEDD
-11 KNIIKKSEQ
+11 KNFIKKSEQ

-60 RFLQKRKQEKQQ
+60 RFLQKRKQEKQK
-72 QQIEK
+72 QIDKIKNEK
-77 IINEANLNIDDINK
+77 DNLKIN
-91 DNLNND
+91 NLNND
-97 NNLNETILDV
+97 NLNETILDV

-123 SLNVVEEEEN
+123 SLNVVDEEEN
-133 EGEFKKLEDNLIAN
+133 EDGEKLEDNLIAN
-147 EDEIIEENSDEN
+147 EDEIIEQNSDEN
-159 VNKNLEYLYE
+159 INKNLEYLYE
-169 NRSMS
+169 NRSLS

-182 ENYDPFEQPNNFLK
+182 ENYDPFEQNNNFLK
-196 KNNKNDKNNKNK
+196 INNKNDNNNNNNKN
-208 DNEDNNNDNIDFK
+208 NDNKDDDFINKKK
-221 DKKID
+221 D
-226 ELSKGNITFKEHLK
+226 EVSKGNITFKKHLK
-240 QKVIKTVIN
+240 EKVIKTVIN
-249 EMSYDYIFYMLG
+249 EMSYDYISYMLG
-261 IFNKLNHYNKNDNNK
+261 IFNKLNYYNKNDNSK
-276 PSDKKE
+276 FSDKKE

-315 KKNFSFNEFL
+315 KKNFHFNEFL
-325 DCFKRLFNL
+325 DCFKRLLNL

-348 ITPRKHADFIEE
+348 ITPRKHADFVEE
-360 DELKKFYD
+360 SELQRFYD
-368 LIRWCKKILDKDLHE
+368 LVGCCKKILDKDLLE

>member
-60 RFLQKRKQEKQQ
+60 RFLQKRKQEKQK
-72 QQIEK
+72 QIDKIRNEK
-77 IINEANLNIDDINK
+77 DNLKIN
-91 DNLNND
+91 NLNND
-97 NNLNETILDV
+97 NLNETILDV

-123 SLNVVEEEEN
+123 SLNVVDEEDED
-133 EGEFKKLEDNLIAN
+133 GEKLEDNLIAN
-147 EDEIIEENSDEN
+147 EDEIIEQNSDEN
-159 VNKNLEYLYE
+159 INKNLEYLYG

-182 ENYDPFEQPNNFLK
+182 ENYDPFEQNNNFLK
-196 KNNKNDKNNKNK
+196 INNKNDNNN
-208 DNEDNNNDNIDFK
+208 NNNNDNKDDDFINKKK
-221 DKKID
+221 D
-226 ELSKGNITFKEHLK
+226 EVSKGTITFKDHLK
-240 QKVIKTVIN
+240 EKVIRTVIN
-249 EMSYDYIFYMLG
+249 EMSYDYISYMLG
-261 IFNKLNHYNKNDNNK
+261 IFNKLNYYNKNDNSK
-276 PSDKKE
+276 FSDKKE

-315 KKNFSFNEFL
+315 KKNFHFNEFL
-325 DCFKRLFNL
+325 DCFKRLLNL

-348 ITPRKHADFIEE
+348 ITPRKHADFVEE
-360 DELKKFYD
+360 SELQRFYD
-368 LIRWCKKILDKDLHE
+368 LVGCCKKISDKDLLE